1 MKADALIPSDIL
13 VPQSVNKGVPAVI
26 DAPKSGVSRS
36 LEQLASLFVDS
47 NPRRARR

>member
-1 MKADALIPSDIL
+1 
-13 VPQSVNKGVPAVI
+13 VI

-47 NPRRARR
+47 NQKRARR